1 MSSSIARIH
10 VNGIEVGSLPVEIY
24 NTIAASVRQ
33 DRRLYLA
40 YAVRILGVGLR
51 MLLWGTCAVP
61 VFLMMALVFLLI
73 VEPASIT
80 DLIATTRVATPEAI
94 TAGLRATVLYT
105 WIGMIVLIPTF
116 LHCLP
121 LGTLPSTTPSPT
133 QSTAASAACWRFQ
146 LKARCLC
153 SSKTRLPPSNGQWTI
168 GLVTNRC

>member
-116 LHCLP
+116 LALFTPGYIAFNNPFTDAINRRVRSMLEVPTEGP
-121 LGTLPSTTPSPT
+121 LSVFIENPSTPE
-133 QSTAASAACWRFQ
+133 
-146 LKARCLC
+146 
-153 SSKTRLPPSNGQWTI
+153 
-168 GLVTNRC
+168 